1 MGTKKKRGLTKESYA
16 NCLIFH
22 QLIIPIILHIEDRKG
37 RLVPRVLKRRKK
49 QASKPDQKHSWKVFD
64 ANEQCHDVA
73 R

>member
-1 MGTKKKRGLTKESYA
+1 VGTKKKRGLTKESYA

-22 QLIIPIILHIEDRKG
+22 QLIIPIILHTIRDRMG
-37 RLVPRVLKRRKK
+37 RLVPRVFKK
-49 QASKPDQKHSWKVFD
+49 KASKPDQKHSWKVFD